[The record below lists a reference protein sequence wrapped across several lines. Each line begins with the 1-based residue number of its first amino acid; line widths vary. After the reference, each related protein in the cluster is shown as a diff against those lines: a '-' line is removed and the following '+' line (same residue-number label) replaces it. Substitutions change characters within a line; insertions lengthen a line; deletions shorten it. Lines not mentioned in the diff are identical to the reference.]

1 MMTVFELPFPP
12 STNTYYR
19 SIRMGQSCRVLLSK
33 KGREYKQDVCHYIA
47 DLILD
52 SHDFKIPLLGRL
64 SVHITLHA
72 PNRRKYDIDGRLKSL
87 LDALQ
92 DAGVYPNDEAVDHL
106 VVRRGDIIKGGKAF
120 VQIMEL
126 PSKESVAPTK

>member
-1 MMTVFELPFPP
+1 
-12 STNTYYR
+12 
-19 SIRMGQSCRVLLSK
+19 MGQSCRVLLSK
-33 KGREYKQDVCHYIA
+33 KGRQYKQDVCNYIA

-64 SVHITLHA
+64 SVHIVLHA

-87 LDALQ
+87 LDALE
-92 DAGVYPNDEAVDHL
+92 DAGVYPNDEAIDHL
-106 VVRRGDIIKGGKAF
+106 VVRRGDIIKGGKVF

-126 PSKESVAPTK
+126 PSKEQT

>member
-1 MMTVFELPFPP
+1 MFTLLELPFPP
-12 STNTYYR
+12 SSNTYYR
-19 SIRMGQSCRVLLSK
+19 SVRMGQSCRVLLSK
-33 KGREYKQDVCHYIA
+33 KGRQYKQDVCEQVANYIVEKKEM
-47 DLILD
+47 I
-52 SHDFKIPLLGRL
+52 FPLMGRL

-72 PNRRKYDIDGRLKSL
+72 PNRRKYDIDNRMKPL

-92 DAGVYPNDEAVDHL
+92 FSSVYPDDEAVDHL

-126 PSKESVAPTK
+126 PSKEQT

>member
-1 MMTVFELPFPP
+1 MFTLLELPFPP

-19 SIRMGQSCRVLLSK
+19 YIRMGQSCRVLLSK
-33 KGREYKQDVCHYIA
+33 KGRQYKQDVCRHIA

-52 SHDFKIPLLGRL
+52 SHKFKIPLLGRL

-87 LDALQ
+87 LDALE
-92 DAGVYPNDEAVDHL
+92 DAGVYPNDEAVDYL
-106 VVRRGDIIKGGKAF
+106 VVRRGEIIKGGKVV
-120 VQIMEL
+120 VQLMEL
-126 PSKESVAPTK
+126 PSKEPVASTK

>member
-1 MMTVFELPFPP
+1 MMIRLELPFPP

-19 SIRMGQSCRVLLSK
+19 SVRMGQSCRVLLSK
-33 KGREYKQDVCHYIA
+33 KGRQYKQDVCNYIA

-52 SHDFKIPLLGRL
+52 SHNFKIPLLGRL

-87 LDALQ
+87 LDALE

-106 VVRRGDIIKGGKAF
+106 VVCRGDIIKGGQVI
-120 VQIMEL
+120 VQLMEL
-126 PSKESVAPTK
+126 PSKEQT